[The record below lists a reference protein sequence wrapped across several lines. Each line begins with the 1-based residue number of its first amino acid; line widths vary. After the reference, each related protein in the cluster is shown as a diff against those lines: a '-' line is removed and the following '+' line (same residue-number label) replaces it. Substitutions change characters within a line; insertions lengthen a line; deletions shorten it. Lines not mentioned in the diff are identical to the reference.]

1 MLRTRQPDVGCVLY
15 FAITIVINLVV
26 FGLRTSAQ
34 DNEAANVSSVPDVK
48 QLFGKLNVI
57 LASIFYIIFGYY
69 ANIQNMF
76 QHMKEIYSSPFF
88 KQIGNNSKK
97 RNLKTF

>member
-15 FAITIVINLVV
+15 FAITIIINLVV

-48 QLFGKLNVI
+48 QLFGKRNVI
-57 LASIFYIIFGYY
+57 LANIFYIIFACH

-76 QHMKEIYSSPFF
+76 QHMKEVYSTPFL
-88 KQIGNNSKK
+88 KK
-97 RNLKTF
+97 NR